1 MPSHASHDFPPAPG
15 VSAVGTPGGVRET
28 PAHRVREFAAH
39 GIGRGLAPLPGLP
52 GLPLGAAP
60 SALGAAGVRPDTGPE
75 R

>member
-1 MPSHASHDFPPAPG
+1 M
-15 VSAVGTPGGVRET
+15 RET